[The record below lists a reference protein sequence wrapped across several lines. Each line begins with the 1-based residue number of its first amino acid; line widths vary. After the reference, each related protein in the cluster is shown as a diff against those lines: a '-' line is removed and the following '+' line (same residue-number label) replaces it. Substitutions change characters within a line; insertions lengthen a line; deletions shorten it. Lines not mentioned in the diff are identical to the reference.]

1 MEYKLKKLSALGLMA
16 IILLL
21 SASGNAI
28 AEKTYNKVILISW
41 DGSQSNH
48 TNKLYDTNKL
58 PNLMDLR
65 KNGGLNIL
73 TYNGSGSQIN
83 IVDHLTDTD
92 SGHAQML
99 TGYGP
104 DVTTIAKNSY
114 NSIPDGLTI
123 FERLP
128 SSYSV
133 GLISSRESAQGF
145 QAIGHGFPTVTFKN
159 ASTEIDYWW
168 DASKIS
174 WGSQGILYEAQQ
186 HDITQYVQQVTADNT
201 SDQVINWLDI
211 NKDNN
216 FFLFVHFGEPDFSG
230 HLFGENSDEYN
241 NGIIDADNATGRIVK
256 KLKDLKI
263 YDKTSIIVT
272 TDHGFTENGF
282 NHTSLPYPVELSQY
296 ANLADPD
303 CYKIWMVSNTIK
315 GDRIGY
321 QNDLAPTI
329 YGLFGIDYN
338 SFKPSFN
345 TSILGKYQAKPIWER
360 PLKVK

>member
-1 MEYKLKKLSALGLMA
+1 
-16 IILLL
+16 
-21 SASGNAI
+21 
-28 AEKTYNKVILISW
+28 LISW
-41 DGSQSNH
+41 DGAQSNH
-48 TNKLYDTNKL
+48 TNKLYETNQL

-65 KNGGLNIL
+65 KNGGMNIL
-73 TYNGSGSQIN
+73 TYNGSGSVIY

-104 DVTTIAKNSY
+104 DVTAIAKNSY

-128 SSYSV
+128 PNYTV

-145 QAIGHGFPTVTFKN
+145 QTNGHGFPTITFKN
-159 ASTEIDYWW
+159 ASREIDHWW

-174 WGSQGILYEAQQ
+174 WGSKGILYEALQ
-186 HDITQYVQQVTADNT
+186 HNITEYVQQVTAEAT
-201 SDQVINWLDI
+201 SDQVTNWIDI
-211 NKDNN
+211 NKDTN
-216 FFLFVHFGEPDFSG
+216 FFLFVHLGEPDTAG
-230 HLFGENSDEYN
+230 HFFGENSIEYN
-241 NGIIDADNATGRIVK
+241 NGIIASDIATGKIVK

-272 TDHGFTENGF
+272 TDHGFKENDF

-296 ANLADPD
+296 TNLADPD

-321 QNDLAPTI
+321 QNDIAPTI
-329 YGLFGIDYN
+329 YGLFGIDYTK
-338 SFKPSFN
+338 FKPSFN
-345 TSILGKYQAKPIWER
+345 TSILGKYQAKPIWDR
-360 PLKVK
+360 PLKLK